1 MSTFDDKAR
10 RAIIGVTIPTVTAR
24 KIYDFLVSCH
34 DFVNEAVCR
43 TDSTPEYARIQLP
56 IPIIIFEYAPKIEC
70 VETSRQN
77 SVALSP
83 ILASV

>member
-1 MSTFDDKAR
+1 MEDNASI
-10 RAIIGVTIPTVTAR
+10 AIKGVTIPTVTAR
-24 KIYDFLVSCH
+24 KTYDFLVSCH
-34 DFVNEAVCR
+34 DFVSEAVCK

-56 IPIIIFEYAPKIEC
+56 IPIIIFEYAPNIEC

-83 ILASV
+83 ILVNA